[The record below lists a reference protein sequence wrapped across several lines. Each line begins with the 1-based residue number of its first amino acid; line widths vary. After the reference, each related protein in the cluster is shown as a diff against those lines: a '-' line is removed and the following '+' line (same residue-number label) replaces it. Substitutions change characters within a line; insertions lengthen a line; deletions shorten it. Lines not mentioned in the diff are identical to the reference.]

1 MNRQPKTYEE
11 HLHYKLAKQVPRKP
25 DWRVTTMRLKNDFP
39 NLFRETSWQTG
50 TCTFVYLDEMPPID
64 LISNVN
70 LVPFKGN
77 RWLVLRL
84 QTGEWEIPGGT
95 LEPGESYSYT
105 IRRELIEEAGARL
118 ITFEPFGA
126 WHCFSTAPK
135 PYRPHLPH
143 PEFYRLVGYG
153 AVEII
158 GTPENPEDGEKVESV
173 EFVSIREAVQR
184 FSAINR
190 FDLAELYQLAAKV
203 RGTKRSQISSK

>member
-1 MNRQPKTYEE
+1 
-11 HLHYKLAKQVPRKP
+11 
-25 DWRVTTMRLKNDFP
+25 
-39 NLFRETSWQTG
+39 
-50 TCTFVYLDEMPPID
+50 MPPLN

-70 LVPFKGN
+70 LVPFKAD

-95 LEPGESYSYT
+95 LEPGESYSDA

-118 ITFEPFGA
+118 ITFELLGA
-126 WHCFSTAPK
+126 WHCFSTASK

-158 GTPENPEDGEKVESV
+158 GNPENPEGGEQVASV
-173 EFVSIREAVQR
+173 EFVTIEEAVKR
-184 FSAINR
+184 FSDINR
-190 FDLAELYQLAAKV
+190 FELAELYRLAVRVREAKIGV
-203 RGTKRSQISSK
+203 

>member
-1 MNRQPKTYEE
+1 MIP
-11 HLHYKLAKQVPRKP
+11 
-25 DWRVTTMRLKNDFP
+25 KNDPDKIGIQSNFP
-39 NLFRETSWQTG
+39 NLFGRTSWG
-50 TCTFVYLDEMPPID
+50 AVTCEFECLNEIPPLN

-70 LVPFKGN
+70 LVPFNGD

-84 QTGEWEIPGGT
+84 QTGEWEVPGGT
-95 LEPGESYSYT
+95 LEPGESYLDA

-126 WHCFSTAPK
+126 WHCFSIAQK

-158 GTPENPEDGEKVESV
+158 GSPENPEGGEQVASV
-173 EFVSIREAVQR
+173 DFVSIEEAVQR
-184 FSAINR
+184 FQDINR
-190 FDLAELYQLAAKV
+190 FELAELYQLAARARK
-203 RGTKRSQISSK
+203 GNNEN